1 MPSKLTVIII
11 IIIII
16 IRVNNTNS
24 ENIFRFKNLINL
36 LISSGVTFGKEKQF
50 I

>member
-1 MPSKLTVIII
+1 MPSKLTII

-16 IRVNNTNS
+16 IRVTNINS
-24 ENIFRFKNLINL
+24 ENIFRFKKLINL
-36 LISSGVTFGKEKQF
+36 LISSGVTFGRDKEF